1 MIIGAEVAMLI
12 MGLYALIAG
21 RLMTGKKAKHV
32 VQGWPARLIG
42 VICLLPIPLAFAVG
56 TAVAAILVALGRTV
70 TRESFFWVGTAI
82 EGSIVLA
89 CVVAVAILS
98 RVYRTPVGPPQPDGA
113 DPGAAPDRGRM

>member
-12 MGLYALIAG
+12 MGLYALIVG
-21 RLMTGKKAKHV
+21 KLMTNKKAKHV

-42 VICLLPIPLAFAVG
+42 VICLLPLPVSLVAC
-56 TAVAAILVALGRTV
+56 TAVAALLVARGRPV

-89 CVVAVAILS
+89 CVIAVAILS
-98 RVYRTPVGPPQPDGA
+98 RVYRTS
-113 DPGAAPDRGRM
+113 